1 MTSLFLAEMEKL
13 ILKLIWNCRKPQIAK
28 TVLRKEKKL
37 EESGFSISKTTYN
50 ATVIKRVWY
59 WYKDRPINQWNRI
72 QSTEINPDIYSQ
84 LIFNNTIQWRKKR
97 LLNKWCWDDQISTCK
112 RMKLDP
118 TSYHTQKLT
127 QNTKLKL
134 TQNTK
139 KLIQNSN

>member
-72 QSTEINPDIYSQ
+72 
-84 LIFNNTIQWRKKR
+84 
-97 LLNKWCWDDQISTCK
+97 
-112 RMKLDP
+112 
-118 TSYHTQKLT
+118 
-127 QNTKLKL
+127 
-134 TQNTK
+134 
-139 KLIQNSN
+139 